1 MLISAE
7 NLQKNYGTKQL
18 LNNISLYLERGDKI
32 GVIGVN
38 GTGKS
43 TLLRVLSGTEEPDE
57 GKVDRDPGVTV
68 SYLPQNPVFPEGAT
82 VLSHVVST
90 LPEDERAAREFEAKT
105 MLTKLGVAMFDEKIA
120 NLSGGQRKRIA
131 LAETLLHNA
140 DVLILDEPTNHL
152 DSEMSEW
159 LEQYLQ
165 KFTGGI
171 VMITHDRY
179 FLQNVANRILEMYL
193 GKSYEYEANYEKYL
207 ELKLQRLEMA
217 QASERKRQS
226 ILRVEKQWIMRGARA
241 RSTKNKAHIQR
252 YEELRDMDSPETE
265 ESMKTIA
272 AGASRLGRKTI
283 ELENISKTFG
293 DKCVIRDF
301 SYNLL
306 RNDRIGIVG
315 RNGAGKSTLLNIIA
329 GVLEPDTG
337 SIDYGATVKIGYFSQ
352 EGAELDLDMK
362 ACEYI
367 REIAP
372 YLETSEGQISA
383 TMMMEKFLFTSDLQY
398 SLIGKL
404 SGGERRRLFLLGIL
418 MSAPNVLLLDE
429 PTNDL
434 DIETLQVL
442 EEYLHTFPGA
452 VISVSHDRYFLDK
465 TATSIFEVAQDGTI
479 NRFVG
484 GYSDYAEAV
493 KDRENTPKEK
503 KEKPKQTHEPA
514 RTQKLKFSF
523 KEQREFDTIDETIA
537 ETEAKIEDLAAEID
551 KNAADYVKLSELM
564 AEKEVQE
571 AELERLMDRWMYL
584 NELNE
589 KIQAQKG

>member
-7 NLQKNYGTKQL
+7 KLYKNYGTKQL
-18 LNNISLYLERGDKI
+18 LNNITLYLERGDKI

-43 TLLRVLSGTEEPDE
+43 TLLRILSGTEEPDE
-57 GKVDRDPGVTV
+57 GRVDRDPGVTV
-68 SYLPQNPVFPEGAT
+68 SYLPQNPVFPEDAK
-82 VLSHVVST
+82 VLAYVVNS
-90 LPEDERAAREFEAKT
+90 LPEEERAAREFEART
-105 MLTKLGVAMFDEKIA
+105 ILTKLGVTVFDEKIA

-131 LAETLLHNA
+131 LAETLLQNA

-152 DSEMSEW
+152 DSEMSAW

-171 VMITHDRY
+171 IMITHDRY

-207 ELKLQRLEMA
+207 ELKLQRLEME
-217 QASERKRQS
+217 QSSERKRQS

-252 YEELRDMDSPETE
+252 YEELRDKDVPEIE
-265 ESMKTIA
+265 DSMKTIA
-272 AGASRLGRKTI
+272 AGASRLGRKTV
-283 ELENISKTFG
+283 ELENISKSFG

-315 RNGAGKSTLLNIIA
+315 RNGAGKSTLLNIVA
-329 GVLEPDTG
+329 GVLEPDVGTV
-337 SIDYGATVKIGYFSQ
+337 DYGATVKIGYFSQ
-352 EGAELDLDMK
+352 EGAELDLNQK

-367 REIAP
+367 REIATH
-372 YLETSEGQISA
+372 LETSEGNISA
-383 TMMMEKFLFTSDLQY
+383 TMMMEKFLFNSDLQY

-418 MSAPNVLLLDE
+418 MTAPNVLLLDE

-465 TATSIFEVAQDGTI
+465 TATSIFEVSEDGVI

-484 GYSDYAEAV
+484 GYSEYAEEIQG
-493 KDRENTPKEK
+493 REAAPREK
-503 KEKPKQTHEPA
+503 KEKPKQIHEPQ
-514 RTQKLKFSF
+514 RVQKLKFSF
-523 KEQREFDTIDETIA
+523 KEQREFETIDDTIA
-537 ETEAKIEDLAAEID
+537 ETESKIEELEREIE

-564 AEKEVQE
+564 AEKEQQD
-571 AELERLMDRWMYL
+571 AELERLMERWMYL

>member
-18 LNNISLYLERGDKI
+18 LNNITLYLDRGDKI

-43 TLLRVLSGTEEPDE
+43 TLLRVISGTEEPDE
-57 GKVDRDPGVTV
+57 GRVDRDPGVTV

-90 LPEDERAAREFEAKT
+90 LPEDEQVSREFEAKT
-105 MLTKLGVAMFDEKIA
+105 MLTKLGVALFDEKIE

-131 LAETLLHNA
+131 LAETLLKNA

-152 DSEMSEW
+152 DSEMAGW

-171 VMITHDRY
+171 IMITHDRY

-252 YEELRDMDSPETE
+252 YEELRDMDAPETE
-265 ESMKTIA
+265 DSMKTIA

-329 GVLEPDTG
+329 GTLQPDTG

-352 EGAELDLDMK
+352 EGAELDLNQK

-372 YLETSEGQISA
+372 YLETNEGQVSA

-442 EEYLHTFPGA
+442 EDYLHTFPGA
-452 VISVSHDRYFLDK
+452 VVSVSHDRYFLDK
-465 TATSIFEVAQDGTI
+465 TATSIFEVAEDGII
-479 NRFVG
+479 NRYVG

-493 KDRENTPKEK
+493 KDREAAPKEK
-503 KEKPKQTHEPA
+503 KEKPKQAYEPS

-523 KEQREFDTIDETIA
+523 KEQREFETIDDTIA
-537 ETEAKIEDLAAEID
+537 ETEGRIEALEAEIEI
-551 KNAADYVKLSELM
+551 NAADYVKLSELM
-564 AEKEVQE
+564 AEKEALS